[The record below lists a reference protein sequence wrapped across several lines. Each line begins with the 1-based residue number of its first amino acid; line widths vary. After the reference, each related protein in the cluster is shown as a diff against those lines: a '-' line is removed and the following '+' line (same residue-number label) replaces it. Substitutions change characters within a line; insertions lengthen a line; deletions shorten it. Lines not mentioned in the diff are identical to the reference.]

1 MSCASS
7 QGSSMNHS
15 DWQSLSSAVQ
25 SFPITM
31 HTENEKGAGGR
42 HGDLLRT
49 VMTSGPTEP
58 PGMAHQCSKGT
69 VREVVA

>member
-1 MSCASS
+1 MSWASS
-7 QGSSMNHS
+7 QGPSMNHS

-31 HTENEKGAGGR
+31 HTENEKDAGGR
-42 HGDLLRT
+42 HGDLPRS

-58 PGMAHQCSKGT
+58 PGVVRQRSKGT
-69 VREVVA
+69 IREAVA